1 MVDASV
7 IYEYFPDLSVDQ
19 KKKIEAL
26 FPLYNE
32 WNEKINVIS
41 RKDIDELYIR
51 HVLHALS
58 LAKFANF
65 THCRTVLDVGTGG
78 GFPGIPL
85 AILFPEIQF
94 HLVDSIG
101 KKIRVVQDIASNLGL
116 ANVKAEQYRAEQI
129 RDKYDMVT
137 CRAVTQL
144 SDFFGWI
151 QKNLKPDSEVA
162 CLKGGELQEELAAF
176 RQQYRNMQI
185 QVHDIHDVIPL
196 PFFETKKVIILK
208 RKTA

>member
-1 MVDASV
+1 MVDAGV
-7 IYEYFPDLSVDQ
+7 IYDYFPDLSPEQ

-58 LAKFANF
+58 LIKFADFNN
-65 THCRTVLDVGTGG
+65 CRSVLDVGTGG

-85 AILFPEIQF
+85 AIAFPNIQF

-101 KKIRVVQDIASNLGL
+101 KKIRVVQDIASRL
-116 ANVKAEQYRAEQI
+116 ALDNVKAEQCRAEQL

-144 SDFFGWI
+144 GDFFSWI
-151 QKNLKPDSEVA
+151 QKNLRPDSEVA
-162 CLKGGELQEELAAF
+162 CLKGGELHEELATF
-176 RQQYRNMQI
+176 RQQYRNMQV
-185 QVHDIHDVIPL
+185 QVHDIHDVINL
-196 PFFETKKVIILK
+196 PFFETKKIVILK
-208 RKTA
+208 RKGA